1 MGASSSAAR
10 LNTEP
15 LQESIPPPNRNY
27 EKNEPTD
34 QDDDEYIIEKPG
46 LETDHPTETEKKE
59 IDMNSS
65 VSVMGESIQ
74 NIESNVNELEN
85 QRSKAINSSH
95 LDNKTKQREPI
106 KDTKQILSNM
116 DLSIQRTTKSSLTV
130 SSTDSSRSVI
140 NRPRPQT
147 SQSSNFNRGPGVK
160 SHPGSIRSAISEP
173 SCRNEWEFKMEP
185 IEGFDPEKFK
195 KANQLKKA
203 VSDNTGG
210 DVPYLSHNALYNNML
225 RLTSPDVD
233 EIQVRKKEDNEF
245 LQKPKPPSYDP
256 FEQQL
261 ISRIEREFT
270 F

>member
-173 SCRNEWEFKMEP
+173 SCRNEWEFKM
-185 IEGFDPEKFK
+185 
-195 KANQLKKA
+195 A